1 MSGHEMLASKNPSF
15 DMIIAG
21 PDLHLPDA
29 GIIPS
34 FDKLAANVA
43 RLGGKYI
50 LACGVED
57 ESLYDTYLRLL
68 ATSCDAAA
76 SYGIKILLKPHGGVS
91 ATADEL
97 LRALDQ
103 VNKPNFG
110 ICYDPGNILYYTGKR
125 PEEDLLKIVDRV
137 DAICLKDERG
147 GLRGEVMIT
156 LGTGDV
162 DFDVLFDI
170 LRDAGFT
177 GPAWVECMGG
187 ETVEEINIEAD
198 KTMAFLSE
206 KRFAPG

>member
-1 MSGHEMLASKNPSF
+1 M
-15 DMIIAG
+15 
-21 PDLHLPDA
+21 
-29 GIIPS
+29 
-34 FDKLAANVA
+34 
-43 RLGGKYI
+43 
-50 LACGVED
+50 
-57 ESLYDTYLRLL
+57 
-68 ATSCDAAA
+68 
-76 SYGIKILLKPHGGVS
+76 
-91 ATADEL
+91 
-97 LRALDQ
+97 LRALDR

-147 GLRGEVMIT
+147 GLRGEVMLT

-206 KRFAPG
+206 KCFAPG